1 MRFLSTFILVGL
13 TASVSATPVALPPG
27 FFHPPVHAFKD
38 ETSVES
44 MDAEPIEARG
54 GISVDKVDIE
64 PVLNARSEDAL
75 NFVDSE
81 PIINARNEESV
92 DDFIDLQPRIQA
104 RSESNLDLTESE
116 PQIGARSEESIDFAN
131 PAPEPYIQPRSED
144 VVEFVNPAPKPYIQP
159 RSEEVVD
166 FVDPAPEPHIQR
178 RSEAMYD
185 MVDPEPN
192 IEARSEP
199 VLDVVE
205 PEPNIK
211 SRSEPV
217 FDAVGLE
224 TKIKARSETMVEAI
238 DSVEAVAQENEEPR
252 IQTRGDTS
260 ADWVDPDYRPP
271 LGPADEWKYQD
282 NLRKLHANDCGVDC
296 HRSIN
301 SYQSRVSRANRAN
314 KGYYDG
320 HDFQYDYRNKKDV
333 PKYPKYDLTTVQRNV
348 AGHSPNT
355 YDHHPTT
362 YDHHDYNGYTRS
374 SRASRGEH
382 NTPADDWK
390 YRDNLVKQQTHDCG
404 VDCHRSINSYQS
416 VASKDSRLSREAR
429 ERNGYYDHHNNG
441 GYHPN
446 TYDHHSV
453 GNDYHPTTYDHHTGP
468 VTYDRHNGGNNHG
481 LSRAERGVHNTKQD
495 YINHELNHIKEDK
508 HQCGI
513 NCQRA
518 DASFH
523 SVASADSKRSQQSK
537 LAHGGSYHG
546 H

>member
-13 TASVSATPVALPPG
+13 TASVSAIPVALPPG

-44 MDAEPIEARG
+44 MDAEPIEARS

-64 PVLNARSEDAL
+64 PVLNARSEDAMD
-75 NFVDSE
+75 FISE

-92 DDFIDLQPRIQA
+92 DDFIDPQPRIQA

-116 PQIGARSEESIDFAN
+116 PQI
-131 PAPEPYIQPRSED
+131 
-144 VVEFVNPAPKPYIQP
+144 
-159 RSEEVVD
+159 
-166 FVDPAPEPHIQR
+166 
-178 RSEAMYD
+178 
-185 MVDPEPN
+185 
-192 IEARSEP
+192 EAR
-199 VLDVVE
+199 
-205 PEPNIK
+205 I
-211 SRSEPV
+211 

-224 TKIKARSETMVEAI
+224 TKIKARSETVVEAV
-238 DSVEAVAQENEEPR
+238 DSEAVAQDNQEPR
-252 IQTRGDTS
+252 IQARGDTS

-320 HDFQYDYRNKKDV
+320 HDFQYDYRNKKEV

-348 AGHSPNT
+348 AGHNLN
-355 YDHHPTT
+355 T
-362 YDHHDYNGYTRS
+362 YDHHDYNNGYTRS

-390 YRDNLVKQQTHDCG
+390 YRDNLVKQQVHDCG
-404 VDCHRSINSYQS
+404 VNCHRSINSYQS

-441 GYHPN
+441 VYHPDTYDRHSGGNGYHPN
-446 TYDHHSV
+446 T
-453 GNDYHPTTYDHHTGP
+453 
-468 VTYDRHNGGNNHG
+468 
-481 LSRAERGVHNTKQD
+481 RGSHMAAA
-495 YINHELNHIKEDK
+495 IMAIE
-508 HQCGI
+508 
-513 NCQRA
+513 
-518 DASFH
+518 
-523 SVASADSKRSQQSK
+523 
-537 LAHGGSYHG
+537 
-546 H
+546 

>member
-1 MRFLSTFILVGL
+1 
-13 TASVSATPVALPPG
+13 
-27 FFHPPVHAFKD
+27 
-38 ETSVES
+38 
-44 MDAEPIEARG
+44 MDAEPVEARG

-64 PVLNARSEDAL
+64 PVLNARSEDDMD
-75 NFVDSE
+75 FVDSE
-81 PIINARNEESV
+81 PIINAKNEESV
-92 DDFIDLQPRIQA
+92 DDFIDPQPRIQA

-116 PQIGARSEESIDFAN
+116 PQIGARSEESIDFVN
-131 PAPEPYIQPRSED
+131 PAPEPYIQP
-144 VVEFVNPAPKPYIQP
+144 
-159 RSEEVVD
+159 
-166 FVDPAPEPHIQR
+166 

-199 VLDVVE
+199 VLDVIE

-224 TKIKARSETMVEAI
+224 TKIKARSETMVEAF
-238 DSVEAVAQENEEPR
+238 DSAEAVAQENEEPR
-252 IQTRGDTS
+252 IQARGDTS

-282 NLRKLHANDCGVDC
+282 NLRKLHANDCGIDC

-320 HDFQYDYRNKKDV
+320 HDFQYDYRNKKEV
-333 PKYPKYDLTTVQRNV
+333 PKYPKYDITTVQRNA
-348 AGHSPNT
+348 AGHNPNT
-355 YDHHPTT
+355 YDDHQPTT
-362 YDHHDYNGYTRS
+362 YDHHDYNNGYTGS

-390 YRDNLVKQQTHDCG
+390 YRDNLVKQQNHDCG

-416 VASKDSRLSREAR
+416 VASKDSRLSREAQ
-429 ERNGYYDHHNNG
+429 ERNGYYDGHNNG
-441 GYHPN
+441 VYHPN
-446 TYDHHSV
+446 
-453 GNDYHPTTYDHHTGP
+453 TYDHHTGP
-468 VTYDRHNGGNNHG
+468 VTYGPHNGGNNQG
-481 LSRAERGVHNTKQD
+481 LSRAESGVHNTRQD
-495 YINHELNHIKEDK
+495 YINHELNHIKEDN

-513 NCQRA
+513 NCQRS

-523 SVASADSKRSQQSK
+523 SVASADSKRSKQSK
-537 LAHGGSYHG
+537 IAHGGSYHG

>member
-13 TASVSATPVALPPG
+13 TASVSAIPVALPPG

-44 MDAEPIEARG
+44 MDAEPIEARS

-64 PVLNARSEDAL
+64 PVLNARSEDAMD
-75 NFVDSE
+75 FVDSE
-81 PIINARNEESV
+81 PIIHARNEESV
-92 DDFIDLQPRIQA
+92 DDFIDPEPHIQA
-104 RSESNLDLTESE
+104 RSESNSDHTDSE
-116 PQIGARSEESIDFAN
+116 PKIEARSEESVD
-131 PAPEPYIQPRSED
+131 
-144 VVEFVNPAPKPYIQP
+144 FVNPAPEPYIQP

-166 FVDPAPEPHIQR
+166 FVDTAPEPYIQR
-178 RSEAMYD
+178 RSEAM
-185 MVDPEPN
+185 
-192 IEARSEP
+192 
-199 VLDVVE
+199 
-205 PEPNIK
+205 
-211 SRSEPV
+211 SEPV

-224 TKIKARSETMVEAI
+224 TKVKGRSETVVEVV
-238 DSVEAVAQENEEPR
+238 DSEAVAQENEEPR
-252 IQTRGDTS
+252 IQARGDTS

-282 NLRKLHANDCGVDC
+282 NLRKLHANECGVDC

-320 HDFQYDYRNKKDV
+320 HDFQYDYRNKKEV

-348 AGHSPNT
+348 AGHNPS
-355 YDHHPTT
+355 T
-362 YDHHDYNGYTRS
+362 YDHHDYNNGYTRS

-404 VDCHRSINSYQS
+404 VNCHRSINSYQS
-416 VASKDSRLSREAR
+416 VASKDSRLAREAR

-441 GYHPN
+441 VYHPD
-446 TYDHHSV
+446 TYDHHSG
-453 GNDYHPTTYDHHTGP
+453 GNGYHPTTYDHHTGP
-468 VTYDRHNGGNNHG
+468 VTYDRHDGGNHG
-481 LSRAERGVHNTKQD
+481 LSRAERGVHNTRQD
-495 YINHELNHIKEDK
+495 YINDELNHTKEDN
-508 HQCGI
+508 HNCGI
-513 NCQRA
+513 NCEKSQ
-518 DASFH
+518 ASFH
-523 SVASADSKRSQQSK
+523 SVASADSRRSKQSRI
-537 LAHGGSYHG
+537 AHGGSYHG

>member
-13 TASVSATPVALPPG
+13 TASVSAIPVALPPG

-44 MDAEPIEARG
+44 MDAEPIEARS
-54 GISVDKVDIE
+54 GITVDKVD
-64 PVLNARSEDAL
+64 VASTLNARSEDAM
-75 NFVDSE
+75 NFMDSE

-92 DDFIDLQPRIQA
+92 DDFIDTKPRIQA
-104 RSESNLDLTESE
+104 RSESNMDLTDSE
-116 PQIGARSEESIDFAN
+116 PQIEARSGESVDFVN
-131 PAPEPYIQPRSED
+131 PAPEPYIQPRSE
-144 VVEFVNPAPKPYIQP
+144 
-159 RSEEVVD
+159 EVVD
-166 FVDPAPEPHIQR
+166 F
-178 RSEAMYD
+178 SWT
-185 MVDPEPN
+185 
-192 IEARSEP
+192 
-199 VLDVVE
+199 
-205 PEPNIK
+205 
-211 SRSEPV
+211 SEPV

-224 TKIKARSETMVEAI
+224 TKIKARSETMVEAV
-238 DSVEAVAQENEEPR
+238 DSAEGVAQGNEEPR
-252 IQTRGDTS
+252 IQARGDTS

-314 KGYYDG
+314 KGIYDG

-404 VDCHRSINSYQS
+404 VNCHRSINSYQS

-453 GNDYHPTTYDHHTGP
+453 GNGYHPTTYDHHTGP

-513 NCQRA
+513 NCQRS

-523 SVASADSKRSQQSK
+523 SVASADHKRSQQSK

>member
-1 MRFLSTFILVGL
+1 MRLLSTFILVGL
-13 TASVSATPVALPPG
+13 TASVSAIPVALPPG

-44 MDAEPIEARG
+44 MDAEPIEARS
-54 GISVDKVDIE
+54 GITVDKVDIE
-64 PVLNARSEDAL
+64 PVLNARSEDAMD
-75 NFVDSE
+75 FMDSG
-81 PIINARNEESV
+81 PTINTRNEESV
-92 DDFIDLQPRIQA
+92 DDFIDPQPRIQA
-104 RSESNLDLTESE
+104 RSENNLDLTESE
-116 PQIGARSEESIDFAN
+116 PQIEARSEESIDFVN
-131 PAPEPYIQPRSED
+131 PAPEPY
-144 VVEFVNPAPKPYIQP
+144 VQP

-166 FVDPAPEPHIQR
+166 VVDPALEPHIQR

-185 MVDPEPN
+185 MVEPERN
-192 IEARSEP
+192 VEARSEP

-205 PEPNIK
+205 PEPNIMP
-211 SRSEPV
+211 RSEPV

-224 TKIKARSETMVEAI
+224 TKIKARSETV
-238 DSVEAVAQENEEPR
+238 VEAVDSEALAQDSQEPR
-252 IQTRGDTS
+252 IQARGDTS

-348 AGHSPNT
+348 AGHNPNT
-355 YDHHPTT
+355 YNHHQPTT
-362 YDHHDYNGYTRS
+362 YDHHDYNNGYTRS

-390 YRDNLVKQQTHDCG
+390 YRENLVKQQVHDCG
-404 VDCHRSINSYQS
+404 TNCHRSINSYQS

-429 ERNGYYDHHNNG
+429 ERNGYYDRHNNG
-441 GYHPN
+441 VYHPDTYDRHSGGNGYHPN
-446 TYDHHSV
+446 
-453 GNDYHPTTYDHHTGP
+453 TYDHHTGP

-513 NCQRA
+513 NCQRS

-523 SVASADSKRSQQSK
+523 SVASADSKRSQQSR
-537 LAHGGSYHG
+537 ASHGGSYHG

>member
-13 TASVSATPVALPPG
+13 TASVSAIPVALPPG

-44 MDAEPIEARG
+44 MDAEPIEARS

-64 PVLNARSEDAL
+64 PVLNARSEDAMD
-75 NFVDSE
+75 FISE

-92 DDFIDLQPRIQA
+92 DDFIDPQPRIQA

-116 PQIGARSEESIDFAN
+116 SQ
-131 PAPEPYIQPRSED
+131 
-144 VVEFVNPAPKPYIQP
+144 
-159 RSEEVVD
+159 
-166 FVDPAPEPHIQR
+166 
-178 RSEAMYD
+178 
-185 MVDPEPN
+185 
-192 IEARSEP
+192 IEAR
-199 VLDVVE
+199 
-205 PEPNIK
+205 I
-211 SRSEPV
+211 

-224 TKIKARSETMVEAI
+224 TKIKARSETVVEAV
-238 DSVEAVAQENEEPR
+238 DSEAVAQDYQEPR
-252 IQTRGDTS
+252 IQARGDTS

-320 HDFQYDYRNKKDV
+320 HDFQYDYRNKKEV

-348 AGHSPNT
+348 AGHNPNT
-355 YDHHPTT
+355 YDHH
-362 YDHHDYNGYTRS
+362 DYNNGYTRS

-390 YRDNLVKQQTHDCG
+390 YRDNLVKQQVHDCG
-404 VDCHRSINSYQS
+404 VNCHRSINSYQS

-441 GYHPN
+441 VYHPDTYDRHSGGNGYHPN
-446 TYDHHSV
+446 
-453 GNDYHPTTYDHHTGP
+453 TYDHHTGP

-481 LSRAERGVHNTKQD
+481 LSRAERGVHNTRQD
-495 YINHELNHIKEDK
+495 YINHELNHIKEDN
-508 HQCGI
+508 HQCGV
-513 NCQRA
+513 NCHKS

-523 SVASADSKRSQQSK
+523 SVASADHKRSQQSR
-537 LAHGGSYHG
+537 LSHGGSYHG